1 MRAAEIRFFWY
12 RAELCSLF
20 SRLPRARCSRGAP
33 FLFFPPPLDVRKR
46 RAGLPRRRGSSTPP
60 MNSNPFQKNTC
71 SENVEFSLSFSR
83 SQKVST
89 GRKEPPERVFFRE
102 RRAQSRHG
110 RREKVIEWGA
120 GWGGRV
126 SNLRERVMSRAPI
139 PSFFFSF
146 FLWEKRFDESL
157 NFSDL
162 FFLLIYSFS
171 LSLSLDIKSLC
182 LSTKFCFVWTRRRRR
197 RGEKMVRFC
206 FCFARERW
214 SKIGR
219 TLSRGAIRVAFR
231 WTRKDVLYRRRQNSG
246 FFSFL

>member
-46 RAGLPRRRGSSTPP
+46 RAGLPRRRGSGTPP

-102 RRAQSRHG
+102 RRTQSRHG
-110 RREKVIEWGA
+110 RREKVIG
-120 GWGGRV
+120 V
-126 SNLRERVMSRAPI
+126 SNHRASVSPLGKERMEDKSSNPFLSFLMS
-139 PSFFFSF
+139 
-146 FLWEKRFDESL
+146 LG
-157 NFSDL
+157 
-162 FFLLIYSFS
+162 
-171 LSLSLDIKSLC
+171 C
-182 LSTKFCFVWTRRRRR
+182 RRRD
-197 RGEKMVRFC
+197 
-206 FCFARERW
+206 
-214 SKIGR
+214 
-219 TLSRGAIRVAFR
+219 LS
-231 WTRKDVLYRRRQNSG
+231 S
-246 FFSFL
+246 

>member
-1 MRAAEIRFFWY
+1 
-12 RAELCSLF
+12 
-20 SRLPRARCSRGAP
+20 
-33 FLFFPPPLDVRKR
+33 
-46 RAGLPRRRGSSTPP
+46 

-120 GWGGRV
+120 VWGGRV

-139 PSFFFSF
+139 QSFFFSF
-146 FLWEKRFDESL
+146 FLWEGEEIWVLKFFRPFFPSH
-157 NFSDL
+157 L
-162 FFLLIYSFS
+162 FFLS
-171 LSLSLDIKSLC
+171 LSLILDIKSLC